1 MNSLWNKIFGSR
13 NAKKEKK
20 QECCRFMQFVLL
32 PKLAD
37 AIRRGKLDDEELL
50 DSNLYRLAAQEM
62 YGDEFYFDWSSFQ
75 CLDFELSE
83 TLVAY
88 VYKFPKPKQIADV
101 RYSAIVV
108 NVKTGNAAYYT
119 LELALGGDYVVCQAT
134 VNEHYNLGTLDRLKV
149 PLVLRFVCWLFK
161 QSKSL

>member
-37 AIRRGKLDDEELL
+37 AIRRGKLDEEELPDL
-50 DSNLYRLAAQEM
+50 NLYRLTAQEM

-101 RYSAIVV
+101 RYSAIAV

-119 LELALGGDYVVCQAT
+119 LELALGGDYVICHTT
-134 VNEHYNLGTLDRLKV
+134 VNEHHNLGTVDKFKL
-149 PLVLRFVCWLFK
+149 PLMIRFVCWVFK
-161 QSKSL
+161 LSKNL

>member
-1 MNSLWNKIFGSR
+1 MKSLWSKIFAGR
-13 NAKKEKK
+13 KIKKEKK
-20 QECCRFMQFVLL
+20 RECRRLMQFVLL

-62 YGDEFYFDWSSFQ
+62 YGDEFYFNWSKFK
-75 CLDFELSE
+75 CRDYPLGE
-83 TLVAY
+83 THVAY
-88 VYKFPKPKQIADV
+88 LYEFPKPKQVADV
-101 RYSAIVV
+101 RFSAVVV
-108 NVKTGNAAYYT
+108 NVETGNAAYYT
-119 LELALGGDYVVCQAT
+119 LERALGGGYVVCQAT
-134 VNEHYNLGTLDRLKV
+134 VNEHYNLGTLDRLKL

>member
-37 AIRRGKLDDEELL
+37 AIRGGKLDEEELPDL
-50 DSNLYRLAAQEM
+50 NLYRLTAQEM
-62 YGDEFYFDWSSFQ
+62 YGDEFNFNWSKFK
-75 CLDFELSE
+75 CRDYPLGE
-83 TLVAY
+83 THVAY
-88 VYKFPKPKQIADV
+88 LYEFPKPKQVADV
-101 RYSAIVV
+101 RYSAVVV

-119 LELALGGDYVVCQAT
+119 LERALGGSYVVCQAT
-134 VNEHYNLGTLDRLKV
+134 VNDHYNLGTLDRLKL

>member
-1 MNSLWNKIFGSR
+1 MKSLWNKIFAGR
-13 NAKKEKK
+13 KIKKEKK
-20 QECCRFMQFVLL
+20 RECLRLIQFVLL

-37 AIRRGKLDDEELL
+37 AICREKLDEEELM

-119 LELALGGDYVVCQAT
+119 LELTLGGDYVICHTT
-134 VNEHYNLGTLDRLKV
+134 VNEHHNLGTLDKV
-149 PLVLRFVCWLFK
+149 KLPLMARFVCWVFK
-161 QSKSL
+161 LSKDL